1 MINIIYEL
9 QFLKIDNSF
18 PFSLSPPFSL
28 PFLFLFLFLFP
39 FSFLLLPSLLTCL
52 FSLSLSLGGS
62 RWLAHDGAQQVS
74 QRVADLIAY
83 VTRKAD
89 PYRKFN

>member
-52 FSLSLSLGGS
+52 FSLSLSLSLSAVQGGWHMTV
-62 RWLAHDGAQQVS
+62 RN
-74 QRVADLIAY
+74 R
-83 VTRKAD
+83 
-89 PYRKFN
+89 